1 MVTAKIAISLD
12 RRLLQKIDQLVRKHL
27 FPNRSKAIQTAVKE
41 KMQRLDRNCLAKE
54 CAKLDPRFEKAMADE
69 MTGLE
74 HETWPEY

>member
-1 MVTAKIAISLD
+1 MATAKIAISLD
-12 RRLLQKIDQLVRKHL
+12 RSLLQKIDQLVRKHL

-41 KMQRLDRNCLAKE
+41 KIQRLDQSCLAKE

-69 MTGLE
+69 MISLE